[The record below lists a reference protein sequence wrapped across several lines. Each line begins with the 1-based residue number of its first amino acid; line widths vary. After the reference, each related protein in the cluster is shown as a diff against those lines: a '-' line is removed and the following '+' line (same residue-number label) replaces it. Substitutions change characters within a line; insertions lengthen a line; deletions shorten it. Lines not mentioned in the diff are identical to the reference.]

1 MTFRDWI
8 KEQRHRNDAAGYLS
22 NWFQHPKRGL
32 LPATEPK
39 DFAAWKKIISTK
51 SSVQTKE
58 GLLCSLKT
66 SWDEWN
72 SIDAKTSGQKEVIT
86 VRSTIS
92 RLKKI
97 VKGHHENGKD
107 GKEEVISVEKFQSP
121 VSYVSVSNKMTRNLG
136 NYESLTIEFSIGVP
150 CYPEEIKD
158 ALDFAEGIV
167 SERLES
173 EFKKSIGV
181 PTLEDVATKK
191 TERRP
196 LPPGV
201 ETERIKR
208 PEEMIKTEKAEGEK
222 SEEDLFESDE
232 EDEEFDVEKPGTET
246 DFSEDKDP
254 GKDVEEDD
262 EFSL

>member
-22 NWFQHPKRGL
+22 NWLQHPKRGL

-39 DFAAWKKIISTK
+39 DFAAWKKIISTR

-66 SWDEWN
+66 AWDEWN
-72 SIDAKTSGQKEVIT
+72 SVEVKTSGQKETIT

-150 CYPEEIKD
+150 CYPEEIKS

-173 EFKKSIGV
+173 EFKKSVGFPAGEEVAEKKKERV
-181 PTLEDVATKK
+181 PI
-191 TERRP
+191 
-196 LPPGV
+196 PPGV
-201 ETERIKR
+201 EVEKIKR
-208 PEEMIKTEKAEGEK
+208 PEEMTKTEAAEKKED
-222 SEEDLFESDE
+222 DLFES
-232 EDEEFDVEKPGTET
+232 EDEDVDFDAEKPERDSDSASDAGDEADVTE
-246 DFSEDKDP
+246 D
-254 GKDVEEDD
+254 DD